1 MRNGSI
7 LVTTVIILVIVSV
20 LGISVFFAFNQYR
33 ENVGLTA
40 QRLEAT
46 YRASNILSLGV
57 ACLKKHFGFSGMEIN
72 WSTGSVTWFDDFRKR
87 VLLQSDGDAWE
98 NVFSLLDTEKYYNLS
113 SDIDFSTEAS
123 KLGFSNF
130 EAVAIPFE
138 NNPFFAL
145 LVVRAQVGKAVVYKY
160 AVLSSDF
167 LNKYAYF
174 TEKETRP
181 DGDKIY
187 FITQDIIDGPFRS
200 NDVIH
205 VEGKPLF
212 KGSVEFKDI
221 DIDLEAGEGPR
232 YENPPPKYLT
242 DEDIQKYNIE
252 KIKDYYAREIERIA
266 KPASEVV
273 LSSEPVGIELPS
285 AMIVEEKEGWYW
297 WGEYQWRYYY
307 KKQLEPVYI
316 IEFNAPRG
324 NSGNDYLI
332 KVKYKEIYRE
342 YLSNNRKDWYFIQES
357 EGREVNLFHIKP
369 KPNSDQYHLVLQG
382 EEARRLLDLD
392 RNEYDIYFNGVIK
405 TDSDVYLRNASS
417 QENQENIKP
426 MFVDGRYTIVANNI
440 YIEDHIIYN
449 DYREILEE
457 IADKEGIKGNS
468 DQKVAQVLIRKLDKN
483 GNIEEDYSELLK
495 NHESDDFLNL
505 VAYKNVVITD
515 KKPNMKIFASIY
527 AFTGSFYVKDYDR
540 GDPVGE
546 LTIFGS
552 LAQYVRG
559 AVGTFTSAWWSK
571 DRKPVVLT
579 GYRKN
584 YIYDWRILKGFSVF
598 GTPTVPKESNILNV
612 REVY

>member
-1 MRNGSI
+1 MRSGSL
-7 LVTTVIILVIVSV
+7 LVTTVVILLIVSV
-20 LGISVFFAFNQYR
+20 LGTSVFLAFNQYR
-33 ENVGLTA
+33 ENVELTA

-46 YRASNILSLGV
+46 YRASNILNLGV
-57 ACLKKHFGFSGMEIN
+57 ACLKKHFGFLGMEIN

-242 DEDIQKYNIE
+242 DEDIEKYKMS
-252 KIKDYYAREIERIA
+252 KIKDYYAREIEKIV
-266 KPASEVV
+266 KPASEAVNSV
-273 LSSEPVGIELPS
+273 EPVGIELP
-285 AMIVEEKEGWYW
+285 AAKIVENGYDGHKF
-297 WGEYQWRYYY
+297 Y
-307 KKQLEPVYI
+307 KKQLEPIYI
-316 IEFNAPRG
+316 IEFNTPRG
-324 NSGNDYLI
+324 NSENDYLI
-332 KVKYKEIYRE
+332 KVKYKEMYRE
-342 YLSNNRKDWYFIQES
+342 YVSNDMNNWYFVGET
-357 EGREVNLFHIKP
+357 EGKEFNLFHIKP
-369 KPNSDQYHLVLQG
+369 KPNSDLYHLVIQRN
-382 EEARRLLDLD
+382 EAKKLL
-392 RNEYDIYFNGVIK
+392 EYDIYFNGVIK
-405 TDSDVYLRNASS
+405 TDSDVYLRNMS
-417 QENQENIKP
+417 EGRGKP
-426 MFVDGRYTIVANNI
+426 MFVDGKYTIVAKNI
-440 YIEDHIIYN
+440 YIEDPIIYN
-449 DYREILEE
+449 DYREVLET
-457 IADKEGIKGNS
+457 IADLEGIKGNS
-468 DQKVAQVLIRKLDKN
+468 DQKIAEVEIRPLDEN
-483 GNIEEDYSELLK
+483 GDVKTEEYAEMIK

-505 VAYKNVVITD
+505 VSFNDVVV
-515 KKPNMKIFASIY
+515 KEKRKNMKIFASIY
-527 AFTGSFYVKDYDR
+527 AFDGSFYVEGYDR
-540 GDPVGE
+540 GEPKGE

-552 LAQYVRG
+552 LMQYVRG
-559 AVGTFTSAWWSK
+559 PVETF
-571 DRKPVVLT
+571 
-579 GYRKN
+579 YRKN
-584 YIYDWRILKGFSVF
+584 YIYDWRILKGISVF
-598 GTPTVPKESNILNV
+598 GTPTIEEESMILSI

>member
-187 FITQDIIDGPFRS
+187 FITQDTIDGPFRS

-205 VEGKPLF
+205 VKGEPLF
-212 KGSVEFKDI
+212 KASVEFKGI
-221 DIDLEAGEGPR
+221 EVEAGNGPR

-242 DEDIQKYNIE
+242 DEDIEKYKMS
-252 KIKDYYAREIERIA
+252 KIKDYYAREIEKIV
-266 KPASEVV
+266 KPASEAVNSV
-273 LSSEPVGIELPS
+273 EPVGIELP
-285 AMIVEEKEGWYW
+285 AAKIVENGYDGHKF
-297 WGEYQWRYYY
+297 Y
-307 KKQLEPVYI
+307 KIQLETAYI
-316 IEFNAPRG
+316 IEFNTPRG
-324 NSGNDYLI
+324 NSENDYLI
-332 KVKYKEIYRE
+332 KVKYKEMYRE
-342 YLSNNRKDWYFIQES
+342 YVSNDMNNWYFVGET
-357 EGREVNLFHIKP
+357 EGKEFNLFHIKP
-369 KPNSDQYHLVLQG
+369 KPNSDLYHLVIQRN
-382 EEARRLLDLD
+382 EAKKLLGLD

-405 TDSDVYLRNASS
+405 TDSDVYLRNMS
-417 QENQENIKP
+417 EGRGKP
-426 MFVDGRYTIVANNI
+426 MFVDGKYTIVAKNI
-440 YIEDHIIYN
+440 YIEDPIIYN
-449 DYREILEE
+449 DYREVLET
-457 IADKEGIKGNS
+457 IADLEGIKGNS
-468 DQKVAQVLIRKLDKN
+468 DQKIAEVEIRPLDEN
-483 GNIEEDYSELLK
+483 GDVKTEEYAEMIK

-505 VAYKNVVITD
+505 VSFNDVVV
-515 KKPNMKIFASIY
+515 KEKRKNMKIFASIY
-527 AFTGSFYVKDYDR
+527 AFDGSFYVEGYNS
-540 GDPVGE
+540 GDPKGE

-552 LAQYVRG
+552 LMQYVRG
-559 AVGTFTSAWWSK
+559 PVGTFHWTK
-571 DRKPVVLT
+571 NGKPEIET

>member
-297 WGEYQWRYYY
+297 WGEYQWRYY

-342 YLSNNRKDWYFIQES
+342 YVSDNLKDWHFIGENR
-357 EGREVNLFHIKP
+357 GREVNLFHIKP

-382 EEARRLLDLD
+382 EEARRLLGLD
-392 RNEYDIYFNGVIK
+392 QNEYDIYFNGVIK
-405 TDSDVYLRNASS
+405 TDSDVYLKNMSG
-417 QENQENIKP
+417 QGNIKP

-449 DYREILEE
+449 DYKDVLEE

-468 DQKVAQVLIRKLDKN
+468 DQKVANVVIRPLDEN
-483 GNIEEDYSELLK
+483 GDVETEEYAEMIK

-505 VAYKNVVITD
+505 VAYKNVVIAH
-515 KKPNMKIFASIY
+515 KKTNMKIFASIY
-527 AFTGSFYVKDYDR
+527 AFTGSFYVEGYNE
-540 GDPVGE
+540 GNPAGE

-559 AVGTFTSAWWSK
+559 AVGTFTSSWWSR
-571 DRKPVVLT
+571 DRKPVILT

-584 YIYDWRILKGFSVF
+584 YIYDWRILKGLSVF
-598 GTPTVPKESNILNV
+598 GTPTVEKESIILSV

>member
-33 ENVGLTA
+33 ENVELTA

-46 YRASNILSLGV
+46 YRASNILNLGV
-57 ACLKKHFGFSGMEIN
+57 ACLKKHFGFLGMEIN

-130 EAVAIPFE
+130 EAVAIPFK

-205 VEGKPLF
+205 VKGEPLF
-212 KGSVEFKDI
+212 KGSVEFK

-242 DEDIQKYNIE
+242 EEDIKKYNIE
-252 KIKDYYAREIERIA
+252 KIKDYYSQQIERIV

-285 AMIVEEKEGWYW
+285 INEFVESWEEKENDKTI
-297 WGEYQWRYYY
+297 YY
-307 KKQLEPVYI
+307 KKQREIVYTL
-316 IEFNAPRG
+316 EFNTPKG
-324 NSGNDYLI
+324 SSGNDYLI
-332 KVKYKEIYRE
+332 KVSYKEVYRIYKSEDQEKWNFVRE
-342 YLSNNRKDWYFIQES
+342 EVLG
-357 EGREVNLFHIKP
+357 EGELFHIKS

-382 EEARRLLDLD
+382 NEAREFLGLD

-405 TDSDVYLRNASS
+405 TDNDVYLKNMS
-417 QENQENIKP
+417 EGNIKP

-449 DYREILEE
+449 DYREVLEE
-457 IADKEGIKGNS
+457 IADKEKISGNS
-468 DQKVAQVLIRKLDKN
+468 DQKIAQAVIRKLGVD

-527 AFTGSFYVKDYDR
+527 AFTGSFYVKGYNEKDFLKNNER
-540 GDPVGE
+540 E

-559 AVGTFTSAWWSK
+559 AVGTFYWSR
-571 DRKPVVLT
+571 DGKPTIKT

>member
-1 MRNGSI
+1 MRSGSL
-7 LVTTVIILVIVSV
+7 LVTTVVILLIVSV
-20 LGISVFFAFNQYR
+20 LGTSVFLAFNQYR
-33 ENVGLTA
+33 ENVELTA

-46 YRASNILSLGV
+46 YRASNILNLGV
-57 ACLKKHFGFSGMEIN
+57 ACLKKHFGFLGMEIN

-130 EAVAIPFE
+130 EAVAIPFK

-205 VEGKPLF
+205 VKGEPLF
-212 KGSVEFKDI
+212 KGSVEFK

-242 DEDIQKYNIE
+242 EEDIEKYNMS
-252 KIKDYYAREIERIA
+252 KIKDYYAREIEKIV
-266 KPASEVV
+266 KPASEAVNSV
-273 LSSEPVGIELPS
+273 EPVGIELPELP
-285 AMIVEEKEGWYW
+285 AATIVDYDYDEKDGWWRWKRRW
-297 WGEYQWRYYY
+297 WKFY
-307 KKQLEPVYI
+307 KKQLEPIYI
-316 IEFNAPRG
+316 IEFNTPRG
-324 NSGNDYLI
+324 NSENDYLI
-332 KVKYKEIYRE
+332 KVKYKEMYRE
-342 YLSNNRKDWYFIQES
+342 YVSNDMNNWYFVGET
-357 EGREVNLFHIKP
+357 EGKEFNLFHIKP
-369 KPNSDQYHLVLQG
+369 KPNSDLYHLVIQG
-382 EEARRLLDLD
+382 NEAKKLL
-392 RNEYDIYFNGVIK
+392 EYDIYFNGVIK
-405 TDSDVYLRNASS
+405 TDSDVYLRNMS
-417 QENQENIKP
+417 EGRGKP
-426 MFVDGRYTIVANNI
+426 MFVDGKYTIVAKNI
-440 YIEDHIIYN
+440 YIEDPIIYN
-449 DYREILEE
+449 DYREVLET
-457 IADKEGIKGNS
+457 IADLEGIKGNS
-468 DQKVAQVLIRKLDKN
+468 DQKIAEVEIRPLDEN
-483 GNIEEDYSELLK
+483 GDVKTEEYAEMIK

-505 VAYKNVVITD
+505 VSFNDVVV
-515 KKPNMKIFASIY
+515 KEKRKNMKIFASIY
-527 AFTGSFYVKDYDR
+527 AFDGSFYVEGYNS
-540 GDPVGE
+540 GDPKGE

-552 LAQYVRG
+552 LMQYVRG
-559 AVGTFTSAWWSK
+559 PVGTFHWTK
-571 DRKPVVLT
+571 NGKPEIET
-579 GYRKN
+579 GYRNN
-584 YIYDWRILKGFSVF
+584 YIYDWRILKGISVF
-598 GTPTVPKESNILNV
+598 GTPTIEEESMILSI

>member
-187 FITQDIIDGPFRS
+187 FITQDTIDGPFRS

-205 VEGKPLF
+205 VKGEPLF
-212 KGSVEFKDI
+212 KASVEFKGI
-221 DIDLEAGEGPR
+221 EVEAGNGPR

-242 DEDIQKYNIE
+242 DEDIEKYKMS
-252 KIKDYYAREIERIA
+252 KIKDYYAREIEKIV
-266 KPASEVV
+266 KPASEAVNSV
-273 LSSEPVGIELPS
+273 EPVGIELP
-285 AMIVEEKEGWYW
+285 AAKIVENGYF
-297 WGEYQWRYYY
+297 Y
-307 KKQLEPVYI
+307 KIQLETAYI
-316 IEFNAPRG
+316 IEFNTPRG
-324 NSGNDYLI
+324 NSENDYLI
-332 KVKYKEIYRE
+332 KVKYKEMYRK
-342 YLSNNRKDWYFIQES
+342 YVWYFNWYFVGET
-357 EGREVNLFHIKP
+357 EGKEFNLFHIKP
-369 KPNSDQYHLVLQG
+369 KPNSDLYHLVIQG
-382 EEARRLLDLD
+382 NEAKKLLGLD

-405 TDSDVYLRNASS
+405 TDSDVYLGNMSEGRG
-417 QENQENIKP
+417 KP
-426 MFVDGRYTIVANNI
+426 MFVDGKYTIVAKNI
-440 YIEDHIIYN
+440 YIEDPIIYN
-449 DYREILEE
+449 DYREVLET
-457 IADKEGIKGNS
+457 IADLEGIKGNS
-468 DQKVAQVLIRKLDKN
+468 DQKIAEVEIRPLDEN
-483 GNIEEDYSELLK
+483 GDVKTEEYAEMIK

-505 VAYKNVVITD
+505 VSFNDVVV
-515 KKPNMKIFASIY
+515 KEKRKNMKIFASIY
-527 AFTGSFYVKDYDR
+527 AFDGSFYVEGYNS
-540 GDPVGE
+540 GDPKGE

-552 LAQYVRG
+552 LMQYVRG
-559 AVGTFTSAWWSK
+559 PVGTFHWTK
-571 DRKPVVLT
+571 NGKPEIET

-584 YIYDWRILKGFSVF
+584 YIYDWRILKGISVF
-598 GTPTVPKESNILNV
+598 GIPTIEEESMILSI

>member
-187 FITQDIIDGPFRS
+187 FITQDTIDGPFRS

-205 VEGKPLF
+205 VKGEPLF
-212 KGSVEFKDI
+212 KASVEFKGI
-221 DIDLEAGEGPR
+221 EVEAGNGPR

-242 DEDIQKYNIE
+242 DEDIEKYKMS
-252 KIKDYYAREIERIA
+252 KIKDYYAREIEKIV
-266 KPASEVV
+266 KPASEAVNSV
-273 LSSEPVGIELPS
+273 EPVGIELP
-285 AMIVEEKEGWYW
+285 AAKIVENGYF
-297 WGEYQWRYYY
+297 Y
-307 KKQLEPVYI
+307 KIQLETAYI
-316 IEFNAPRG
+316 IEFNTPRG
-324 NSGNDYLI
+324 NSENDYLI
-332 KVKYKEIYRE
+332 KVKYKEMYRK
-342 YLSNNRKDWYFIQES
+342 YVWYFNWYFVGET
-357 EGREVNLFHIKP
+357 EGKEFNLFHIKP
-369 KPNSDQYHLVLQG
+369 KPNSDLYHLVIQG
-382 EEARRLLDLD
+382 NEAKKLLGLD

-405 TDSDVYLRNASS
+405 TDSDVYLGNMSEGRG
-417 QENQENIKP
+417 KP
-426 MFVDGRYTIVANNI
+426 MFVDGKYTIVAKNI
-440 YIEDHIIYN
+440 YIEDPIIYN
-449 DYREILEE
+449 DYREVLET
-457 IADKEGIKGNS
+457 IADLEGIKGNS
-468 DQKVAQVLIRKLDKN
+468 DQKIAEVEIRPLDEN
-483 GNIEEDYSELLK
+483 GDVKTEEYAEMIK

-505 VAYKNVVITD
+505 VSFNDVVV
-515 KKPNMKIFASIY
+515 KEKRKNMKIFASIY
-527 AFTGSFYVKDYDR
+527 AFDGSFYVEGYNS
-540 GDPVGE
+540 GDPKGE

-552 LAQYVRG
+552 LMQYVRG
-559 AVGTFTSAWWSK
+559 PVGTFHWTK
-571 DRKPVVLT
+571 NGKPEIET

-584 YIYDWRILKGFSVF
+584 YIYDWRILKGISVF
-598 GTPTVPKESNILNV
+598 GTPTIEEESMILSI